1 MPSDPFNTKQI
12 NLSGKPILR
21 EKIPLAIHLYSIK
34 FYIFLSFVVDNRKEL
49 SYYNSRL
56 FLGL

>member
-21 EKIPLAIHLYSIK
+21 EKIPLTIYSYILLNSIY
-34 FYIFLSFVVDNRKEL
+34 FYLLLLTMEGN
-49 SYYNSRL
+49 
-56 FLGL
+56 